1 MAIEF
6 FCFGHGGKCSH
17 TIDYVKKKK
26 KKQSWSSFHC
36 FMWHPYIFEQV
47 RVYTSKNVNEELNAA
62 RSEYIQAS
70 IGFHNDKKVLLP
82 KILEWYAREASIS
95 SSALLEWLS
104 HHIDEKEKEIL
115 LKCIRSR
122 PNKNASHCIEWQ
134 PYNFNFRYMFHP
146 KAQRVAPC
154 WLTI

>member
-1 MAIEF
+1 MDMVENDHI
-6 FCFGHGGKCSH
+6 
-17 TIDYVKKKK
+17 TIDYVKKKEK
-26 KKQSWSSFHC
+26 RKLIFLSLVYVAS
-36 FMWHPYIFEQV
+36 ILFEQV
-47 RVYTSKNVNEELNAA
+47 RVYTSKNVNEELDAA
-62 RSEYIQAS
+62 RSEYLQAS
-70 IGFHNDKKVLLP
+70 IGFRNDKKVLLP

-104 HHIDEKEKEIL
+104 HHIDEKEKDIL

-146 KAQRVAPC
+146 KAQRIAPC